1 MDFAGQLIGSVRA
14 SSLTK
19 GVMWAAGQEGYLSS
33 AQLTIPRK
41 AWEVLS

>member
-19 GVMWAAGQEGYLSS
+19 GMMWAAGQEGYLSS
-33 AQLTIPRK
+33 AQLTVPRK